1 MSGRKA
7 RATRQ
12 AAHAAGPPVR
22 SKQAQKQSLRRSW
35 KGGLIGLGVA
45 VVISASFLLPDVL
58 DSRPAVTSHAGM
70 AIGADPGAGLPA
82 GSSVPSF
89 FERDVETGRAI
100 TSSSLFD
107 RKTLL
112 FFSEGV
118 MCQACFEQIKGLE
131 RFGTELDERGI
142 QLVSITPDSRGDLQ
156 QAVSQYGITTPMIAD
171 DDRDMS
177 QAFNTLGQGMHGD
190 TPGHA
195 FVLVSK
201 GKVLWYRDYWLA
213 PTRSMYVEP
222 TRLLADIPTTS

>member
-1 MSGRKA
+1 MSGKKA
-7 RATRQ
+7 RAARQ
-12 AAHAAGPPVR
+12 AAHATAPPVR
-22 SKQAQKQSLRRSW
+22 SKRSGQRLFWTTW
-35 KGGLIGLGVA
+35 KGGLVGLAVA
-45 VVISASFLLPDVL
+45 AAISASFALPDVL
-58 DSRPAVTSHAGM
+58 DTKSTAGSHAGM
-70 AIGADPGAGLPA
+70 AMGVDPGAGLPA

-89 FERDVETGRAI
+89 SESDVETGTAI
-100 TSSSLFD
+100 TSKSVFGG
-107 RKTLL
+107 KTLL

-131 RFGTELDERGI
+131 AVSDKLAQRGI
-142 QLVSITPDSRGDLQ
+142 RLVSITPDSPGDLH
-156 QAVSQYGITTPMIAD
+156 QAVSQYGITTPLVAD

-177 QAFNTLGQGMHGD
+177 LAFNTLGQGMHGD

-195 FVLVSK
+195 FVLVNR